1 MSFLSLKS
9 RDIGID
15 LGTTNSCVSIM
26 EGGKPVVIT
35 NSEGNRTTPS
45 IVAFTNKGEV
55 LVGQPAKNQMVTNP
69 ENTIFSIK
77 RFMGNTY
84 NEVTEERSRM
94 PYTVLEEDGKV
105 KIKTLEGNFTPQE
118 ISARILQKMKQTA
131 EEYLGETVTD
141 AIITVPA
148 YFNDSQRQSTKDAGR
163 IAGLNV
169 LRIINEPTAAA
180 LAYGIEK
187 KKDEKIAVY
196 DLGGGTFDI
205 SILELADGL
214 FEVKSTNGD
223 THLGGD
229 DFDHAVIDWL
239 ISEFKK
245 EQGIDLNNDK
255 MALQRLKEA
264 AEKAKK
270 ELSSSLQTDINLP
283 YLTADASGP
292 KHLNVSLT
300 RSKFEELIRDLV
312 EKTRIPCEKAMQDAG
327 LTLNDI
333 DEVILVGGSTRI
345 PLVQETVKNVFNK
358 EPNKSVNPDEA
369 VAMGAAVQ
377 GGIIKGDVKDVLLL
391 DVTPLSLGIETE
403 GSVMTVLINRNT
415 TIPTHKNQVFSTA
428 ADNQPSVTIR
438 VLQGE
443 RKMAND
449 NRELGRFDL
458 VGIPPAPRGVPQI
471 DVSFDIDANGIVHV
485 SAKDL
490 GTGKEQKIRIESSSG
505 LSEEEIN
512 RMVQDAEKHAEEDK
526 KKKEEVEAKNNADH
540 MIYQTEKLLKE
551 SGDKLQPSDKSEI
564 ESKVSALKSA
574 IESNNTDNIKKSTDE
589 LQASWSKASETLYKQ
604 GQQAGGQ
611 TEQQSQANET
621 TEDTG
626 RKDESV
632 VDADYEVVDDNDKK

>member
-1 MSFLSLKS
+1 MSKI
-9 RDIGID
+9 IGID

-377 GGIIKGDVKDVLLL
+377 GGIIRGDVKDVLLL

-604 GQQAGGQ
+604 GQQAGEQ

>member
-1 MSFLSLKS
+1 MSKI
-9 RDIGID
+9 IGID
-15 LGTTNSCVSIM
+15 LGTTNSCVSVM

-45 IVAFTNKGEV
+45 IVAFTNKGEI

-180 LAYGIEK
+180 LAYGMEK

-205 SILELADGL
+205 SILELADGV

-312 EKTRIPCEKAMQDAG
+312 ERTRIPCEKAIQDAG
-327 LTLNDI
+327 LTLSDI
-333 DEVILVGGSTRI
+333 NEVILVGGSTRI
-345 PLVQETVKNVFNK
+345 PLVQETVKNIFNK

-369 VAMGAAVQ
+369 VAMGASVQ

-415 TIPTHKNQVFSTA
+415 TIPTKKNQVFSTA

-471 DVSFDIDANGIVHV
+471 DVTFDIDANGIVHV

-574 IESNNTDNIKKSTDE
+574 IDSNNTDNIKRATEE
-589 LQASWSKASETLYKQ
+589 LQAAWSKASEYLYKQ

-621 TEDTG
+621 NSEDTG
-626 RKDESV
+626 RKDDSV

>member
-1 MSFLSLKS
+1 MSKI
-9 RDIGID
+9 IGID
-15 LGTTNSCVSIM
+15 LGTTNSCVSVM

-84 NEVTEERSRM
+84 AEVSEERARM
-94 PYTVLEEDGKV
+94 PYTVIEDGGKV

-180 LAYGIEK
+180 LAYGMEK

-205 SILELADGL
+205 SILELADGV

-229 DFDHAVIDWL
+229 DFDQAVINWL
-239 ISEFKK
+239 IDEFKK
-245 EQGIDLNNDK
+245 DTGVDLNNDK

-264 AEKAKK
+264 GEKAKK

-300 RSKFEELIRDLV
+300 RAKFEDLIRDLV
-312 EKTRIPCEKAMQDAG
+312 EKTRIPCEKALKDAG
-327 LTLNDI
+327 LSIGDI

-345 PLVQETVKNVFNK
+345 PMVQETVKNIFNK

-415 TIPTHKNQVFSTA
+415 TIPTNKKQVFSTA
-428 ADNQPSVTIR
+428 ADNQSSVTIR

-471 DVSFDIDANGIVHV
+471 EVSFDIDANGIVHV
-485 SAKDL
+485 TAKDL

-505 LSEEEIN
+505 LSEDEIN

-551 SGDKLQPSDKSEI
+551 NGDKLPASDKSEI
-564 ESKVSALKSA
+564 ESKMSALKSA
-574 IESNNTDNIKKSTDE
+574 VESNNTDNIKRATDD
-589 LQASWSKASETLYKQ
+589 LQAAWSKASEALYKQ
-604 GQQAGGQ
+604 AGAQQGQADAGS
-611 TEQQSQANET
+611 QSSSGGESS
-621 TEDTG
+621 G
-626 RKDESV
+626 RKDDGV
-632 VDADYEVVDDNDKK
+632 VDADYEIVDDNK

>member
-1 MSFLSLKS
+1 MSKI
-9 RDIGID
+9 IGID

-574 IESNNTDNIKKSTDE
+574 IESNNTDNIKKFTDE

-604 GQQAGGQ
+604 GQQTGGQ
-611 TEQQSQANET
+611 TEQQSQTNET

>member
-1 MSFLSLKS
+1 MSKI
-9 RDIGID
+9 IGID

-589 LQASWSKASETLYKQ
+589 LQTSWSKASETLYKQ

>member
-1 MSFLSLKS
+1 MSKI
-9 RDIGID
+9 IGID
-15 LGTTNSCVSIM
+15 LGTTNSCVSVM

-45 IVAFTNKGEV
+45 IVAFTNKGEI

-180 LAYGIEK
+180 LAYGMEK

-205 SILELADGL
+205 SILELADGV

-312 EKTRIPCEKAMQDAG
+312 EKTRIPCEKAIKDAG

-333 DEVILVGGSTRI
+333 NEVILVGGSTRI
-345 PLVQETVKNVFNK
+345 PLVQETVKNIFNK

-540 MIYQTEKLLKE
+540 LIYQTEKLLKDA
-551 SGDKLQPSDKSEI
+551 GDKLQTSEKSEI

-574 IESNNTDNIKKSTDE
+574 IDSNNTDNIKRATEE
-589 LQASWSKASETLYKQ
+589 LQATWSKASETLYKQ
-604 GQQAGGQ
+604 GQGQQAGGQ
-611 TEQQSQANET
+611 QQQSQANET
-621 TEDTG
+621 NNEDTG
-626 RKDESV
+626 RKDDSV

>member
-1 MSFLSLKS
+1 MSKI
-9 RDIGID
+9 IGID
-15 LGTTNSCVSIM
+15 LGTTNSCVSVM

-45 IVAFTNKGEV
+45 IVAFTNKGEI

-180 LAYGIEK
+180 LAYGMEK

-205 SILELADGL
+205 SILELADGV

-312 EKTRIPCEKAMQDAG
+312 EKTRIPCEKAIKDAG

-333 DEVILVGGSTRI
+333 NEVILVGGSTRI
-345 PLVQETVKNVFNK
+345 PLVQETVKNIFNK

-490 GTGKEQKIRIESSSG
+490 GTGKEHKIRIESSSG

-540 MIYQTEKLLKE
+540 MIYQTEKLLKDA
-551 SGDKLQPSDKSEI
+551 GDKLQTSEKSEI

-574 IESNNTDNIKKSTDE
+574 IDSNNTDNIKRATEE
-589 LQASWSKASETLYKQ
+589 LQATWSKASETLYKQ
-604 GQQAGGQ
+604 GQGQQAGGQ
-611 TEQQSQANET
+611 QQQSQANET
-621 TEDTG
+621 NNEDTG
-626 RKDESV
+626 RKDDSV

>member
-1 MSFLSLKS
+1 
-9 RDIGID
+9 
-15 LGTTNSCVSIM
+15 M

-45 IVAFTNKGEV
+45 IVAFTNKGEI

-180 LAYGIEK
+180 LAYGMEK

-205 SILELADGL
+205 SILELADGV

-292 KHLNVSLT
+292 KHLNVSLS

-312 EKTRIPCEKAMQDAG
+312 EKTRIPCEKAMKDAG

-333 DEVILVGGSTRI
+333 NEVILVGGSTRI
-345 PLVQETVKNVFNK
+345 PLVQETVKNIFNK
-358 EPNKSVNPDEA
+358 ESNKSVNPDEA

-415 TIPTHKNQVFSTA
+415 TIPTKKNQVFSTA

-574 IESNNTDNIKKSTDE
+574 IDSNNTDNIKRATEE
-589 LQASWSKASETLYKQ
+589 LQATWSKASETLYKQ

-611 TEQQSQANET
+611 QAQQQSQANET
-621 TEDTG
+621 NNEDTG
-626 RKDESV
+626 RKDDSV

>member
-1 MSFLSLKS
+1 MSKI
-9 RDIGID
+9 IGID
-15 LGTTNSCVSIM
+15 LGTTNSCVSVM

-84 NEVTEERSRM
+84 AEVSEERSRM
-94 PYTVLEEDGKV
+94 PYTVIEDGGKV

-180 LAYGIEK
+180 LAYGMEK

-205 SILELADGL
+205 SILELADGV

-229 DFDHAVIDWL
+229 DFDQAIINWL
-239 ISEFKK
+239 IDEFKK
-245 EQGIDLNNDK
+245 DTGVDLNNDK

-264 AEKAKK
+264 GEKAKK

-300 RSKFEELIRDLV
+300 RAKFEDLIRDLV
-312 EKTRIPCEKAMQDAG
+312 EKTRIPCEKALKDAG
-327 LTLNDI
+327 LSIGDI

-345 PLVQETVKNVFNK
+345 PMVQETVKNIFNK

-415 TIPTHKNQVFSTA
+415 TIPTNKKQVFSTA
-428 ADNQPSVTIR
+428 ADNQSSVTIR

-471 DVSFDIDANGIVHV
+471 EVSFDIDANGIVHV
-485 SAKDL
+485 TAKDL

-505 LSEEEIN
+505 LSEDEIN

-551 SGDKLQPSDKSEI
+551 NGDKLPASDKSEI
-564 ESKVSALKSA
+564 ESKMSALKSA
-574 IESNNTDNIKKSTDE
+574 VESNNTDNIKRATDD
-589 LQASWSKASETLYKQ
+589 LQAAWNKASEVLYKQ
-604 GQQAGGQ
+604 AGAQQGQADAGQQQA
-611 TEQQSQANET
+611 QSNSSQ
-621 TEDTG
+621 DSG
-626 RKDESV
+626 RKDDGV
-632 VDADYEVVDDNDKK
+632 VDADYEVVDDNK

>member
-1 MSFLSLKS
+1 M
-9 RDIGID
+9 
-15 LGTTNSCVSIM
+15 VS
-26 EGGKPVVIT
+26 
-35 NSEGNRTTPS
+35 
-45 IVAFTNKGEV
+45 
-55 LVGQPAKNQMVTNP
+55 
-69 ENTIFSIK
+69 
-77 RFMGNTY
+77 
-84 NEVTEERSRM
+84 
-94 PYTVLEEDGKV
+94 GKV

-180 LAYGIEK
+180 LAYGMEK

-205 SILELADGL
+205 SILELADGV

-229 DFDHAVIDWL
+229 DFDQAIINWL
-239 ISEFKK
+239 IDEFKK
-245 EQGIDLNNDK
+245 DTGVDLNNDK

-264 AEKAKK
+264 GEKAKK

-300 RSKFEELIRDLV
+300 RAKFEDLIRDLV
-312 EKTRIPCEKAMQDAG
+312 EKTRIPCEKALKDAG
-327 LTLNDI
+327 LSIGDI

-345 PLVQETVKNVFNK
+345 PMVQETVKNIFNK

-415 TIPTHKNQVFSTA
+415 TIPTNKKQVFSTA
-428 ADNQPSVTIR
+428 ADNQSSVTIR

-471 DVSFDIDANGIVHV
+471 EVSFDIDANGIVHV
-485 SAKDL
+485 TAKDL

-505 LSEEEIN
+505 LSEDEIN

-551 SGDKLQPSDKSEI
+551 NGDILQPSDKSEI
-564 ESKVSALKSA
+564 ESKMASLKSA
-574 IESNNTDNIKKSTDE
+574 VESNNTDSIKRATDD
-589 LQASWSKASETLYKQ
+589 LQAAWSKASEALYKQ
-604 GQQAGGQ
+604 AGAQQGQADAVSQSSSGG
-611 TEQQSQANET
+611 ESS
-621 TEDTG
+621 G
-626 RKDESV
+626 RKDDGV
-632 VDADYEVVDDNDKK
+632 VDADYEVVDDNNK

>member
-1 MSFLSLKS
+1 MSKI
-9 RDIGID
+9 IGID

-180 LAYGIEK
+180 LAHGIEK

>member
-1 MSFLSLKS
+1 MSKI
-9 RDIGID
+9 IGID

-94 PYTVLEEDGKV
+94 PYAVLEEDGKV

-377 GGIIKGDVKDVLLL
+377 GGIIRGDVKDVLLL

>member
-1 MSFLSLKS
+1 MSKI
-9 RDIGID
+9 IGID
-15 LGTTNSCVSIM
+15 LGTTNSCVSVM

-45 IVAFTNKGEV
+45 IVAFTNKGEI

-180 LAYGIEK
+180 LAYGMEK

-312 EKTRIPCEKAMQDAG
+312 EKTRIPCEKAIKDAG

-333 DEVILVGGSTRI
+333 NEVILVGGSTRI
-345 PLVQETVKNVFNK
+345 PLVQETVKNIFNK
-358 EPNKSVNPDEA
+358 ESNKSVNPDEA

-574 IESNNTDNIKKSTDE
+574 IDSNNTDNIKRATEE
-589 LQASWSKASETLYKQ
+589 LQATWSKASETLYKQ

-611 TEQQSQANET
+611 QQQSQANET
-621 TEDTG
+621 NNEDTG
-626 RKDESV
+626 RKDDSV

>member
-1 MSFLSLKS
+1 MSKI
-9 RDIGID
+9 IGID

-626 RKDESV
+626 RKDDSV

>member
-1 MSFLSLKS
+1 MSKI
-9 RDIGID
+9 IGID
-15 LGTTNSCVSIM
+15 LGTTNSCVSVM

-84 NEVTEERSRM
+84 NEVSEERSRM
-94 PYTVLEEDGKV
+94 PYTVLEENGKV

-141 AIITVPA
+141 AIVTVPA

-333 DEVILVGGSTRI
+333 NEVILVGGSTRI
-345 PLVQETVKNVFNK
+345 PLVQETVKNIFNK

-403 GSVMTVLINRNT
+403 GGVMTVLINRNT

-428 ADNQPSVTIR
+428 ADNQPSVAIR

-443 RKMAND
+443 RKMASD
-449 NRELGRFDL
+449 NRELGSFEL
-458 VGIPPAPRGVPQI
+458 KGIPPAPRGVPQI

-551 SGDKLQPSDKSEI
+551 SGDKLQPSDKSDI
-564 ESKVSALKSA
+564 ESKASALKSA
-574 IESNNTDNIKKSTDE
+574 IDSNNTDNIKNATE
-589 LQASWSKASETLYKQ
+589 ALQSAWSKASETLYKQ
-604 GQQAGGQ
+604 GQQTHESGKTQSEENGSAG
-611 TEQQSQANET
+611 
-621 TEDTG
+621 EDTG

>member
-1 MSFLSLKS
+1 MSKI
-9 RDIGID
+9 IGID
-15 LGTTNSCVSIM
+15 LGTTNSCVSVM

-45 IVAFTNKGEV
+45 IVAFTNKGEI

-94 PYTVLEEDGKV
+94 PYSVLEEDGKV

-118 ISARILQKMKQTA
+118 ISARILQKMRQTA

-180 LAYGIEK
+180 LAYGMEK

-312 EKTRIPCEKAMQDAG
+312 EKTRIPCEKAIKDAG

-333 DEVILVGGSTRI
+333 NEVILVGGSTRI
-345 PLVQETVKNVFNK
+345 PLVQETVKNIFNK

-574 IESNNTDNIKKSTDE
+574 IDSNNTDNIKRATEE
-589 LQASWSKASETLYKQ
+589 LQATWSKASETLYKQ

-611 TEQQSQANET
+611 QSQQQSQANET
-621 TEDTG
+621 NNEDTG
-626 RKDESV
+626 RKDDSV

>member
-1 MSFLSLKS
+1 
-9 RDIGID
+9 
-15 LGTTNSCVSIM
+15 
-26 EGGKPVVIT
+26 
-35 NSEGNRTTPS
+35 
-45 IVAFTNKGEV
+45 
-55 LVGQPAKNQMVTNP
+55 
-69 ENTIFSIK
+69 
-77 RFMGNTY
+77 
-84 NEVTEERSRM
+84 
-94 PYTVLEEDGKV
+94 
-105 KIKTLEGNFTPQE
+105 
-118 ISARILQKMKQTA
+118 MK
-131 EEYLGETVTD
+131 
-141 AIITVPA
+141 
-148 YFNDSQRQSTKDAGR
+148 
-163 IAGLNV
+163 
-169 LRIINEPTAAA
+169 
-180 LAYGIEK
+180 
-187 KKDEKIAVY
+187 
-196 DLGGGTFDI
+196 
-205 SILELADGL
+205 
-214 FEVKSTNGD
+214 
-223 THLGGD
+223 
-229 DFDHAVIDWL
+229 
-239 ISEFKK
+239 
-245 EQGIDLNNDK
+245 
-255 MALQRLKEA
+255 
-264 AEKAKK
+264 
-270 ELSSSLQTDINLP
+270 
-283 YLTADASGP
+283 
-292 KHLNVSLT
+292 
-300 RSKFEELIRDLV
+300 
-312 EKTRIPCEKAMQDAG
+312 DAG

-333 DEVILVGGSTRI
+333 NEVILVGGSTRI
-345 PLVQETVKNVFNK
+345 PLVQETVKNIFNK
-358 EPNKSVNPDEA
+358 ESNKSVNPDEA

-415 TIPTHKNQVFSTA
+415 TIPTKKNQVFSTA

-574 IESNNTDNIKKSTDE
+574 IESNNTDNIKKFTDE

>member
-1 MSFLSLKS
+1 MSKI
-9 RDIGID
+9 IGID
-15 LGTTNSCVSIM
+15 LGTTNSCVSVM

-45 IVAFTNKGEV
+45 IVAFTNKGEI

-180 LAYGIEK
+180 LAYGMEK

-205 SILELADGL
+205 SILELADGV

-312 EKTRIPCEKAMQDAG
+312 EKTRIPCEKAIQDAG
-327 LTLNDI
+327 LTLSDI
-333 DEVILVGGSTRI
+333 NEVILVGGSTRI
-345 PLVQETVKNVFNK
+345 PLVQETVKNIFNK

-369 VAMGAAVQ
+369 VAMGASVQ

-415 TIPTHKNQVFSTA
+415 TIPTKKNQVFSTA

-471 DVSFDIDANGIVHV
+471 DVTFDIDANGIVHV

-564 ESKVSALKSA
+564 ESKVSVLKSA
-574 IESNNTDNIKKSTDE
+574 IDSNNTDNIKRATEE
-589 LQASWSKASETLYKQ
+589 LQSAWSKASETLYKQ
-604 GQQAGGQ
+604 GQQAGGE
-611 TEQQSQANET
+611 TGQQSQANET
-621 TEDTG
+621 NSEDTG
-626 RKDESV
+626 RKDDSV

>member
-1 MSFLSLKS
+1 MSKI
-9 RDIGID
+9 IGID

-84 NEVTEERSRM
+84 NEVSEERSRM

-369 VAMGAAVQ
+369 VAMGASVQ

>member
-1 MSFLSLKS
+1 MSKI
-9 RDIGID
+9 IGID
-15 LGTTNSCVSIM
+15 LGTTNSCVSVM

-45 IVAFTNKGEV
+45 IVAFTNKGEI

-180 LAYGIEK
+180 LAYGMEK

-312 EKTRIPCEKAMQDAG
+312 EKTRIPCEKAIKDAG

-333 DEVILVGGSTRI
+333 NEVILVGGSTRI
-345 PLVQETVKNVFNK
+345 PLVQETVKNIFNK

-540 MIYQTEKLLKE
+540 LIYQTEKLLKDA
-551 SGDKLQPSDKSEI
+551 GDKLQTSEKSEI

-574 IESNNTDNIKKSTDE
+574 IDSNNTDNIKRATEE
-589 LQASWSKASETLYKQ
+589 LQATWSKASETLYKQ
-604 GQQAGGQ
+604 GQGQQAGGQ
-611 TEQQSQANET
+611 QQQSQANET
-621 TEDTG
+621 NNEDTG
-626 RKDESV
+626 RKDDSV

>member
-1 MSFLSLKS
+1 MSKI
-9 RDIGID
+9 IGID

-180 LAYGIEK
+180 LAYGMEK

-205 SILELADGL
+205 SILELADGV

-292 KHLNVSLT
+292 KHLNVSLS

-312 EKTRIPCEKAMQDAG
+312 EKTRIPCEKAMKDAG

-333 DEVILVGGSTRI
+333 NEVILVGGSTRI
-345 PLVQETVKNVFNK
+345 PLVQETVKNIFNK
-358 EPNKSVNPDEA
+358 ESNKSVNPDEA

-415 TIPTHKNQVFSTA
+415 TIPTKKNQVFSTA

-574 IESNNTDNIKKSTDE
+574 IDSNNTDNIKRATEE
-589 LQASWSKASETLYKQ
+589 LQATWSKASETLYKQ

-611 TEQQSQANET
+611 QAQQQSQANET
-621 TEDTG
+621 NNEDTG
-626 RKDESV
+626 RKDDSV

>member
-1 MSFLSLKS
+1 MSKI
-9 RDIGID
+9 IGID
-15 LGTTNSCVSIM
+15 LGTTNSCVSVM

-45 IVAFTNKGEV
+45 IVAFTNKGEI

-94 PYTVLEEDGKV
+94 PYTVLEESGKV

-141 AIITVPA
+141 AIVTVPA

-292 KHLNVSLT
+292 KHLNVSLS

-312 EKTRIPCEKAMQDAG
+312 EKTRIPCEKAIQDAG

-333 DEVILVGGSTRI
+333 NEVILVGGSTRI
-345 PLVQETVKNVFNK
+345 PLVQETVKNIFNK

-551 SGDKLQPSDKSEI
+551 SGDKLQPSDKNDI

-574 IESNNTDNIKKSTDE
+574 IDSNNTDNIKQATDA
-589 LQASWSKASETLYKQ
+589 LQAAWSKASETLYKQ
-604 GQQAGGQ
+604 GQQTSESGQ
-611 TEQQSQANET
+611 TQQQSQGNDNVN
-621 TEDTG
+621 EDTG

>member
-1 MSFLSLKS
+1 MSKI
-9 RDIGID
+9 IGID

-377 GGIIKGDVKDVLLL
+377 GGIIRGDVKDVLLL

-574 IESNNTDNIKKSTDE
+574 IESNNTDNIKKFTDE
-589 LQASWSKASETLYKQ
+589 LQVSWSKASETLYKQ

>member
-1 MSFLSLKS
+1 MSKI
-9 RDIGID
+9 IGID

-333 DEVILVGGSTRI
+333 NEVILVGGSTRI

>member
-1 MSFLSLKS
+1 MSKI
-9 RDIGID
+9 IGID

-611 TEQQSQANET
+611 QAQQQSQANET
-621 TEDTG
+621 NNEDTG

>member
-1 MSFLSLKS
+1 MSKI
-9 RDIGID
+9 IGID

-292 KHLNVSLT
+292 KHLDVSLT

>member
-1 MSFLSLKS
+1 M
-9 RDIGID
+9 
-15 LGTTNSCVSIM
+15 
-26 EGGKPVVIT
+26 
-35 NSEGNRTTPS
+35 
-45 IVAFTNKGEV
+45 
-55 LVGQPAKNQMVTNP
+55 
-69 ENTIFSIK
+69 
-77 RFMGNTY
+77 
-84 NEVTEERSRM
+84 
-94 PYTVLEEDGKV
+94 
-105 KIKTLEGNFTPQE
+105 
-118 ISARILQKMKQTA
+118 
-131 EEYLGETVTD
+131 
-141 AIITVPA
+141 
-148 YFNDSQRQSTKDAGR
+148 
-163 IAGLNV
+163 
-169 LRIINEPTAAA
+169 
-180 LAYGIEK
+180 
-187 KKDEKIAVY
+187 
-196 DLGGGTFDI
+196 
-205 SILELADGL
+205 ADGL

-574 IESNNTDNIKKSTDE
+574 IESNNTDNIKKFTDE
-589 LQASWSKASETLYKQ
+589 LQATWSKASETLYKQ

-611 TEQQSQANET
+611 QAQQQSQANET

-626 RKDESV
+626 RKDKSV

>member
-1 MSFLSLKS
+1 MSKI
-9 RDIGID
+9 IGID

-604 GQQAGGQ
+604 GQQTGGQ

>member
-1 MSFLSLKS
+1 MSKI
-9 RDIGID
+9 IGID
-15 LGTTNSCVSIM
+15 LGTTNSCVSVM

-35 NSEGNRTTPS
+35 NAEGNRTTPS
-45 IVAFTNKGEV
+45 IVAFTNKGEI

-84 NEVTEERSRM
+84 GEVTEERSRM
-94 PYTVLEEDGKV
+94 PYTVIEDGGKV

-180 LAYGIEK
+180 LAYGMEK

-205 SILELADGL
+205 SILELADGV

-229 DFDHAVIDWL
+229 DFDQAIIDWL
-239 ISEFKK
+239 IDEFKK
-245 EQGIDLNNDK
+245 DTGVDLNNDK

-264 AEKAKK
+264 GEKAKK

-300 RSKFEELIRDLV
+300 RAKFEDLIRDLV
-312 EKTRIPCEKAMQDAG
+312 EKTRIPCEKALKDAG
-327 LTLNDI
+327 LSTSDI
-333 DEVILVGGSTRI
+333 DEVILVGGSTRV
-345 PLVQETVKNVFNK
+345 PMVQEIVKNIFGK

-415 TIPTHKNQVFSTA
+415 TIPTNKKQVFSTA
-428 ADNQPSVTIR
+428 ADNQSSVTIR

-471 DVSFDIDANGIVHV
+471 EVSFDIDANGIVHV
-485 SAKDL
+485 TAKDL
-490 GTGKEQKIRIESSSG
+490 GTGKEQKVTLSSSSG
-505 LSEEEIN
+505 LSEDEIN
-512 RMVQDAEKHAEEDK
+512 KMVQDAEKHAEEDK

-551 SGDKLQPSDKSEI
+551 NGDKLQPSDKSEI
-564 ESKVSALKSA
+564 ESKMNALKSA
-574 IESNNTDNIKKSTDE
+574 VESNNTDSIKRATDD
-589 LQASWSKASETLYKQ
+589 LQAAWSKASEALYKQ
-604 GQQAGGQ
+604 AGAQQQAQPDAGSQSSSGG
-611 TEQQSQANET
+611 ESS
-621 TEDTG
+621 G
-626 RKDESV
+626 RKDDGV